1 MKNKFKVESLKLKVK
16 TKIFYFLLF
25 TFYFSLFTFL
35 CACTPQKEKIYRKSK
50 ILMDTFVTITVVSNS
65 ENSAGKAIDNAFSE
79 IERLEKLSNFFSSES
94 EVSRINKNAGILEVK
109 VSPDILDI
117 LDKALYVSEKTEG
130 AFDVTIGPVISL
142 YDFHKKIKPEE
153 SAVKKN
159 LSLVNYRE
167 LIIDRNKS
175 AAFLKKRGMLIDL
188 GGISKGYAA
197 DKAVETLKRNGIN
210 SGLVSIAGDIKAFGL
225 KPDGKLWRIGIRNPR
240 IPSTPP
246 LEKVGTTRNREG
258 KGGFSDD
265 IMATIEL
272 SDMAISTSGDYE
284 RCFIL
289 DGKRYHHLLS
299 PKTGYPAEGCQSVSV
314 ITKECAFT
322 DAFATGIFIL
332 GPGKGLKVLEK
343 MGFDGIIVDSQGKVH
358 TTPNIRGK
366 FEFKRTS

>member
-1 MKNKFKVESLKLKVK
+1 MRDKFKVQSSKFKVQI
-16 TKIFYFLLF
+16 KIFHFSLF
-25 TFYFSLFTFL
+25 TFYFLLLTFL
-35 CACTPQKEKIYRKSK
+35 CSCAPHKERIYRKSK
-50 ILMDTFVTITVVSNS
+50 ILMDTFVTITVVSDS

-94 EVSRINKNAGILEVK
+94 EVSRINKNAGISGVR

-117 LDKALYVSEKTEG
+117 LNKAIMVSEKTEG
-130 AFDVTIGPVISL
+130 AFDVTIGPVITL

-159 LSLVNYRE
+159 LSLVDYRE

-188 GGISKGYAA
+188 GGIAKGYAA
-197 DKAVETLKRNGIN
+197 DKAVEALKRNGIN
-210 SGLVSIAGDIKAFGL
+210 SGLVSVAGDIKAFGL
-225 KPDGKLWRIGIRNPR
+225 KPDGKPWKIGIRNPR
-240 IPSTPP
+240 SKSK
-246 LEKVGTTRNREG
+246 E
-258 KGGFSDD
+258 DD
-265 IMATIEL
+265 VMATIEL
-272 SDMAISTSGDYE
+272 NDMAISTSGDYE

-299 PKTGYPAEGCQSVSV
+299 PRTGYPAEGCQSVSV

-332 GPGKGLKVLEK
+332 GPEKGLKVLGK
-343 MGFDGIIVDSQGKVH
+343 DGI
-358 TTPNIRGK
+358 
-366 FEFKRTS
+366 